1 MLVLALLALVLCGLA
16 AAALVRVATLSRM
29 RVATHLED
37 LGAYGYAAA
46 APTLASESPEL
57 RIGALGRLSGR
68 LGDLVAARIGAV
80 REAELRKLLVGA
92 GMYST
97 SPRTVLGYR
106 ALAAALLPVL
116 ALLVA
121 HGTLG
126 RVALGGLLA
135 VCGWTFPLT
144 YVRRRAASRAA
155 E

>member
-16 AAALVRVATLSRM
+16 IAALVRVATHSRL
-29 RVATHLED
+29 RVATHLDD
-37 LGAYGYAAA
+37 LAAYGYAAA
-46 APTLASESPEL
+46 APTLAPDSAEL

-106 ALAAALLPVL
+106 VLAAASLPML
-116 ALLVA
+116 GLLVA
-121 HGTLG
+121 HGALG
-126 RVALGGLLA
+126 RIVLGGFLA
-135 VCGWTFPLT
+135 VCGWTLPLT
-144 YVRRRAASRAA
+144 YVR
-155 E
+155 